1 MISLENSSTKKCH
14 YEFLL
19 SLSYEEATQHLLNK
33 HGAVSDDYFRE
44 SSYER
49 FLKGEIK
56 SITKG
61 KYSKTS
67 EGLYCHHIDEYK
79 YLNMSKLPVIKRYK
93 YPFESQKK
101 ERLTYCDLFEHLIL
115 HALII
120 KETKGTYGVSG
131 YKGYL
136 YPDAEDWYV
145 KNNEPTLEWMR
156 VCKNRAF
163 LAQNDA
169 KELLNKVDEFIEP
182 FVPKFIITE
191 DELAQRKE
199 LFNKLLIERKQ
210 EEKERKEQK
219 KIEEI
224 ARLNEFNMKYP
235 KLSKIGITVGTS
247 RKKILN
253 TLYEYSYSNEFAKR
267 KDFYES
273 KITVIRDEL
282 LEELNDLL

>member
-1 MISLENSSTKKCH
+1 MITPEVSSIKRLH

-19 SLSYEEATQHLLNK
+19 TLSYEEATQYLINK

-61 KYSKTS
+61 KYSKIS
-67 EGLYCHHIDEYK
+67 EGLYCHHIDENK

-145 KNNEPTLEWMR
+145 KNNEPTLEWVR
-156 VCKNRAF
+156 VCKNHAF

-169 KELLNKVDEFIEP
+169 KELLNKVDEFIET
-182 FVPKFIITE
+182 FVPKFVITE
-191 DELAQRKE
+191 DELVKRKE
-199 LFNKLLIERKQ
+199 LFNKLLIERKH

-219 KIEEI
+219 QIEEI
-224 ARLNEFNMKYP
+224 AKLNDFNMKYP
-235 KLSKIGITVGTS
+235 KLSEIGITVGTS
-247 RKKILN
+247 RKNILN
-253 TLYEYSYSNEFAKR
+253 TLYEYSYSNQFPKR

-273 KITVIRDEL
+273 KITIIRDEI

>member
-1 MISLENSSTKKCH
+1 MITPEVSSIKRLH

-19 SLSYEEATQHLLNK
+19 TLSYEEATQYLLNK
-33 HGAVSDDYFRE
+33 HGEVSDDYFRE
-44 SSYER
+44 ISYER
-49 FLKGEIK
+49 FLKGEIT

-67 EGLYCHHIDEYK
+67 KGLYCHHIDENK
-79 YLNMSKLPVIKRYK
+79 YSNMSKLPVIKRYN

-120 KETKGTYGVSG
+120 RETKGIYGVSG

-136 YPDAEDWYV
+136 YPDAENWYV

-156 VCKNRAF
+156 FCKNRAF
-163 LAQNDA
+163 LTQSDA
-169 KELLNKVDEFIEP
+169 KELLNKLDEFIEP

-191 DELAQRKE
+191 DELAKRKE
-199 LFNKLLIERKQ
+199 LFNKLLIERKK
-210 EEKERKEQK
+210 EEKEQE

-235 KLSKIGITVGTS
+235 KLSEIGITVGTS

-253 TLYEYSYSNEFAKR
+253 TLYEYSYSNQFPKR

-273 KITVIRDEL
+273 KIAIIRNEL

>member
-1 MISLENSSTKKCH
+1 MITPEVSSTKRLN

-19 SLSYEEATQHLLNK
+19 TLSYEEATQHLLNK

-67 EGLYCHHIDEYK
+67 DGLYCHHIDENK
-79 YLNMSKLPVIKRYK
+79 YSNMSKLPVIKRYK

-101 ERLTYCDLFEHLIL
+101 ERLTYCDLLEHLIL

-136 YPDAEDWYV
+136 YPDAENWYV
-145 KNNEPTLEWMR
+145 KNNEPTLE
-156 VCKNRAF
+156 
-163 LAQNDA
+163 
-169 KELLNKVDEFIEP
+169 
-182 FVPKFIITE
+182 
-191 DELAQRKE
+191 
-199 LFNKLLIERKQ
+199 
-210 EEKERKEQK
+210 
-219 KIEEI
+219 
-224 ARLNEFNMKYP
+224 
-235 KLSKIGITVGTS
+235 
-247 RKKILN
+247 
-253 TLYEYSYSNEFAKR
+253 
-267 KDFYES
+267 
-273 KITVIRDEL
+273 
-282 LEELNDLL
+282 